1 MWLGVC
7 GGIPRPPKNPSERK
21 KEGGERIQSWVPSKL
36 VEPDE
41 MLKGDLQW
49 IRIPSGGV
57 TPWSNTPC
65 YFIHVQGVL
74 GYSGWMGH
82 LIQGQAKSHTYMLTN
97 IHAAIIWVIK
107 PTTFL

>member
-7 GGIPRPPKNPSERK
+7 GGIPRPPKNPSKRK
-21 KEGGERIQSWVPSKL
+21 KGGGGGERIQSWVPSKL
-36 VEPDE
+36 VEPNE

-57 TPWSNTPC
+57 TILLVTL
-65 YFIHVQGVL
+65 YMYKRLL

-82 LIQGQAKSHTYMLTN
+82 LIQGQAKSQTYMLTN

>member
-7 GGIPRPPKNPSERK
+7 GGIPRPPKNPSKRK
-21 KEGGERIQSWVPSKL
+21 KGGGGEMIQSWIPSKL

-57 TPWSNTPC
+57 TILLVTS
-65 YFIHVQGVL
+65 YMYK
-74 GYSGWMGH
+74 GYWDILAGW
-82 LIQGQAKSHTYMLTN
+82 AT
-97 IHAAIIWVIK
+97 
-107 PTTFL
+107 